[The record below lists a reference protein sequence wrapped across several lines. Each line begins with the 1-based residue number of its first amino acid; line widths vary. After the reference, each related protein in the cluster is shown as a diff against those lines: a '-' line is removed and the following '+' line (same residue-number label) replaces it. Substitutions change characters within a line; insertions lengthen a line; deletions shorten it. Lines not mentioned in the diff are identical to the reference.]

1 MYELKGTM
9 YELEALSATE
19 LHRLVA
25 GGVTTVIAP
34 FGSIEIGESLARR
47 GFELIALISA
57 HGGNGPALRLA
68 AERLN
73 RTPAGAR
80 ACAPEGD
87 VGPQAGSHSGEW
99 LTSVMLALR
108 PELVDVRAA
117 ADDLADELQAASAAR
132 GAEHLEQFVAAIVE
146 SVRAEAVAV
155 GLSGWWRRLGRSAG
169 RPRSRL

>member
-9 YELEALSATE
+9 YELEALSATD

-25 GGVTTVIAP
+25 GGVTTVIVP
-34 FGSIEIGESLARR
+34 FGSI
-47 GFELIALISA
+47 
-57 HGGNGPALRLA
+57 
-68 AERLN
+68 
-73 RTPAGAR
+73 
-80 ACAPEGD
+80 
-87 VGPQAGSHSGEW
+87 
-99 LTSVMLALR
+99 VMLALR

-117 ADDLADELQAASAAR
+117 ADDLADELQAASADR